1 MFKFTDAAGMVQNK
15 IQRNNIMCDVFD
27 LCQKMSDCE
36 IKRREKIKQYYEEQK
51 HLLKTINDIEILQST
66 EYTESRQTIIGEM
79 MDSIGDTHLI
89 DMDEI
94 TTYMKDL
101 RDQIDNKLVAIKHI
115 QTLIPQ
121 KGVATNYTIRNSNE
135 NQTCA
140 TTARLY

>member
-1 MFKFTDAAGMVQNK
+1 MFKFTDAAGMVQKK
-15 IQRNNIMCDVFD
+15 ISRNNIMCDIFD

-101 RDQIDNKLVAIKHI
+101 REQIDNKLVAIKDI

-121 KGVATNYTIRNSNE
+121 KGVVTNYTVRNSNE